1 MPQKLLDVLM
11 LGRCS
16 HEFSWPRRG
25 HDGDFYQVCLV
36 CAAEYKYD
44 WKTMRRTERM
54 ERTSPQDSAES
65 AHTRRRAGHS
75 RKPTWVPRA
84 RRLKLNTP
92 VRYRVKNLGS
102 WYEGIIQ
109 NLSQS
114 GVLLQG
120 PQRFPDNT
128 LVEMVFDMPEEIS
141 GQKNST
147 VLCQGRI
154 IRTKESREAKDSAD
168 DTSLA
173 ASILDYKFVHPRP
186 GAAEGKSSD

>member
-16 HEFSWPRRG
+16 HEFSWPRRAA
-25 HDGDFYQVCLV
+25 DGDYYQVCLL

-44 WKTMRRTERM
+44 WKTMRRTERV
-54 ERTSPQDSAES
+54 EHASAGETPALRRTRS
-65 AHTRRRAGHS
+65 HS

-84 RRLKLNTP
+84 RRLKLDAP

-102 WYEGIIQ
+102 WYEGTID

-114 GVLLQG
+114 GVLFHG
-120 PQRFPDNT
+120 TQRFPNNT
-128 LVEMVFDMPEEIS
+128 LVEMVFEMPEEIS
-141 GQKNST
+141 GQKNSS

-154 IRTKESREAKDSAD
+154 TRSRETPEKA
-168 DTSLA
+168 DTSGLA
-173 ASILDYKFVHPRP
+173 ATILDYKFLHQ
-186 GAAEGKSSD
+186 S

>member
-16 HEFSWPRRG
+16 HEFSWPRRAA
-25 HDGDFYQVCLV
+25 DGQYYQVCLL
-36 CAAEYKYD
+36 CAVEYSYD
-44 WKTMRRTERM
+44 WTTMRRTERVDRSQSGN
-54 ERTSPQDSAES
+54 EAEGTT
-65 AHTRRRAGHS
+65 TRRGRTRA

-84 RRLKLNTP
+84 RRLKLDTP

-102 WYEGIIQ
+102 WYEGTIA

-120 PQRFPDNT
+120 PQHFPDNT
-128 LVEMVFDMPEEIS
+128 LVEMVFEMPEEIS
-141 GQKNST
+141 GQRNSS

-154 IRTKESREAKDSAD
+154 TRTKDVREKDSQEKAENAG
-168 DTSLA
+168 LA
-173 ASILDYKFVHPRP
+173 ASILDYKFLHP
-186 GAAEGKSSD
+186 S

>member
-1 MPQKLLDVLM
+1 MAQKLLDVLM

-25 HDGDFYQVCLV
+25 SDGDFYQVCLV

-44 WKTMRRTERM
+44 WKTMRRTERV
-54 ERTSPQDSAES
+54 ERAAAEGTAES
-65 AHTRRRAGHS
+65 AQARRRSHA

-84 RRLKLNTP
+84 RRLKLDTP
-92 VRYRVKNLGS
+92 VRYRVKNLGG
-102 WYEGIIQ
+102 WHEGIIQ

-128 LVEMVFDMPEEIS
+128 LVEMVFEMPEEIS

-154 IRTKESREAKDSAD
+154 IRTKESRAVKDDAEN
-168 DTSLA
+168 TSLA
-173 ASILDYKFVHPRP
+173 ASILDYKFVHQR
-186 GAAEGKSSD
+186 AAASAGKSSE

>member
-25 HDGDFYQVCLV
+25 NDGDFYQVCLL
-36 CAAEYKYD
+36 CATEYKYD

-54 ERTSPQDSAES
+54 ERTAPPDTTES
-65 AHTRRRAGHS
+65 AHTRRRTHA

-84 RRLKLNTP
+84 RRLKLDTP

-102 WYEGIIQ
+102 WHEGIIQ

-128 LVEMVFDMPEEIS
+128 LVEMVFEMPEEIS

-154 IRTKESREAKDSAD
+154 IRTKETREVPEDAENS
-168 DTSLA
+168 SLA
-173 ASILDYKFVHPRP
+173 ASILDYKFVHQRP
-186 GAAEGKSSD
+186 SAAEDKA